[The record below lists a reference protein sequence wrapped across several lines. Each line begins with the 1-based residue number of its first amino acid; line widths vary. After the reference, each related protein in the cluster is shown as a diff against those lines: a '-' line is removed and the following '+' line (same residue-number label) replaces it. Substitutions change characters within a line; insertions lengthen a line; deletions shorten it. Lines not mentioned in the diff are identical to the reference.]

1 MLREFIELEVKRIIM
16 EKYAYLRRP
25 STVYAQVTQR
35 QNGSVSL
42 RILDKNK
49 SVDEDYPEIPL
60 VKTSLE
66 LEKGD
71 IVAVLLMYGEC
82 IPYIVGR
89 CG

>member
-1 MLREFIELEVKRIIM
+1 MLKEFIELEVKRLII

-25 STVYAQVTQR
+25 SAVYAQVTQI
-35 QNGSVSL
+35 QKGSVNL

-49 SVDEDYPEIPL
+49 AVDETYPEIPL
-60 VKTSLE
+60 VKTSLA
-66 LEKGD
+66 LSKGD
-71 IVAVLLMYGEC
+71 VVAVLLMYGEC

>member
-1 MLREFIELEVKRIIM
+1 MLREFIELEIKRLVM
-16 EKYAYLRRP
+16 EKYVYLRRP
-25 STVYAQVTQR
+25 SAVYARVTQI

-49 SVDEDYPEIPL
+49 SVDEEYPEIPL
-60 VKTSLE
+60 VKTDLK

-71 IVAVLLMYGEC
+71 TVAVLMMYGEC

>member
-1 MLREFIELEVKRIIM
+1 MFREFIELEIKRLIM

-25 STVYAQVTQR
+25 SAVYARVTQR

-49 SVDEDYPEIPL
+49 SVDEEYPEIPL
-60 VKTSLE
+60 VKTALE

-71 IVAVLLMYGEC
+71 TVAVLLMYGEC